1 MENYIFSPVNF
12 ATRDQTLKSTTKK
25 VQTSKH
31 YEQKSIEHGY
41 MVLFN
46 YSLYHKKS
54 AISFFNFIID
64 SIVSRGT
71 SIVIVTVFFT
81 IHVFFARIL
90 LAMTAVIVCF
100 SPQELIKS
108 VCIEL

>member
-12 ATRDQTLKSTTKK
+12 ASHDQTLKSTTKK

-41 MVLFN
+41 MVLFTF

-54 AISFFNFIID
+54 AISFLNFIID

-71 SIVIVTVFFT
+71 SIVIVTEITVFGFFFT
-81 IHVFFARIL
+81 IHVFFACIL

-100 SPQELIKS
+100 SPQELM
-108 VCIEL
+108 